1 MCSICGIIDFENSGN
16 LKLKILQNMNS
27 TMKSRGPDDSGFLSC
42 NFAAFAHNR
51 LSVMDIERGKQP
63 MTRTV
68 DGNRYTI
75 IYNGEIACVVFDG
88 EVVIRRFYYDEELDL
103 NILQADNPDYPPVI
117 IPGDKDDDL
126 FLVGKIIYVLAE
138 VK

>member
-16 LKLKILQNMNS
+16 LKNKILQNMNS
-27 TMKSRGPDDSGFLSC
+27 TMKSRGPDDSGFLTC

-68 DGNRYTI
+68 GDNKYTI
-75 IYNGEIACVVFDG
+75 IYNGEIYNF
-88 EVVIRRFYYDEELDL
+88 
-103 NILQADNPDYPPVI
+103 
-117 IPGDKDDDL
+117 K
-126 FLVGKIIYVLAE
+126 
-138 VK
+138 